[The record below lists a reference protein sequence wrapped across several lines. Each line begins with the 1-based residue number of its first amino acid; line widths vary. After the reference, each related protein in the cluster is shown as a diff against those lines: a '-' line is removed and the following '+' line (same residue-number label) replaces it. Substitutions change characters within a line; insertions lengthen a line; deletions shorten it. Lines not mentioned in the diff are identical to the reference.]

1 LAQELGEE
9 LVNNGDTHVLVIEA
23 DPGDGDLIRQRLVE
37 GDSAVRVSCVNRLAE
52 GLESM
57 AKELPSVVLLD
68 LNLPDSP
75 GVDPLHEVIEK
86 APGVPVVILLG
97 QGEGEETM
105 AMNALHQ
112 GAQDY
117 LLKGDLTSSHL
128 ERVMHGAI
136 EKQALIRSL
145 ALGSYNVNPPAQ
157 RLRRLR
163 TV

>member
-1 LAQELGEE
+1 M
-9 LVNNGDTHVLVIEA
+9 NNGDTHVLVIEA

-97 QGEGEETM
+97 QGEETQ
-105 AMNALHQ
+105 AMNALHD

-117 LLKGDLTSSHL
+117 LLKGDITSSDL

-145 ALGSYNVNPPAQ
+145 ALGSYNVNTPAQ